1 MDALTLFDPRV
12 ACACCGRP
20 IEGPVWVVRMKAA
33 DEVVEVCAACAHDF
47 PYKRQK
53 PKP

>member
-12 ACACCGRP
+12 ACGQCGRA
-20 IEGPVWVVRMKAA
+20 IEGAVWAVRMKAA
-33 DEVVEVCAACAHDF
+33 DKVIEVCAQCAHDF
-47 PYKRQK
+47 PYKRQR